1 MMVGGEAGDEAI
13 APIDKLLDYVRTAV
27 NESNEGMREAIE
39 RIIAILDRYLPQRMD
54 VILDSGALVGE
65 LTPQIDEELGKR
77 KVWKK

>member
-1 MMVGGEAGDEAI
+1 MVGGEAGDEAI